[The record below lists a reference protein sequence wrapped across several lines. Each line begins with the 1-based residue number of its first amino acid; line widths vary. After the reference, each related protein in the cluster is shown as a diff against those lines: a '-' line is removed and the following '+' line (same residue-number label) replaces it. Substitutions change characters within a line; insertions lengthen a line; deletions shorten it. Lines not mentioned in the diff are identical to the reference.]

1 MVSITSAKV
10 RICHCNAQ
18 AHLQLFCKSKL
29 QSRQKG
35 RAGKQMDGSSTS
47 SEISF
52 HGLPGK
58 SKRPSVRKPRY
69 DTIVVIIT
77 VNSILL
83 EDIQQ
88 TFFRQYFCE
97 LLENS
102 RSASKKH
109 SKNFYKVHK
118 KISST
123 KSCFSKIA
131 GFYKSSHRRQSVK
144 KVFLERCS
152 QNSQENTCVRDSI
165 LIKLQA

>member
-102 RSASKKH
+102 CSTSKKR
-109 SKNFYKVHK
+109 SENFCKFK
-118 KISST
+118 KET
-123 KSCFSKIA
+123 PLAKSYFSKVVR
-131 GFYKSSHRRQSVK
+131 FYRSSHRRCPEK
-144 KVFLERCS
+144 KCS
-152 QNSQENTCVRDSI
+152 QKGVCRIHRKAPVSGT
-165 LIKLQA
+165 LF